1 MVQTISLLGSTGS
14 IGRQSLDVIAACG
27 MEAVALAANS
37 SVSRMEEQAR
47 QYRPRIAAL
56 ADEKAAA
63 DLRVRL
69 ADTNVQ
75 VLSGLEGVLEAAT
88 ISSADTAIAALVGMA
103 GLRPAL
109 ASIREGKRVC
119 LANKEA
125 LVCAGMGG
133 RLMMRILGE
142 EKAKTDS
149 FTELILQPQS
159 EIMQFRTWL
168 REQGLRITDETM
180 VEEDGKFYPMMRAV
194 PEAGALT
201 TEAVDEIRC
210 SDDSALRKSA
220 VYAECGEI
228 RGMKQGE
235 LCKLYDR
242 YGGFLLQ
249 RGDST
254 LLAFLQ
260 KEERI
265 YTEILDRLQGQGL
278 DCDRRRMRYAEV
290 EKLLAECRKAKEIA
304 LRGAGCGS

>member
-1 MVQTISLLGSTGS
+1 MGPVLLSE
-14 IGRQSLDVIAACG
+14 RLR
-27 MEAVALAANS
+27 AVASMVTPGSRVCDVGCDHGFVSIWLVEQNVSPRVLAMD
-37 SVSRMEEQAR
+37 VRVG
-47 QYRPRIAAL
+47 PLGAAGRHV
-56 ADEKAAA
+56 AQ
-63 DLRVRL
+63 R
-69 ADTNVQ
+69 
-75 VLSGLEGVLEAAT
+75 GLEPLIETRLSDGLHNYEIGEADSL
-88 ISSADTAIAALVGMA
+88 I
-103 GLRPAL
+103 
-109 ASIREGKRVC
+109 
-119 LANKEA
+119 
-125 LVCAGMGG
+125 CAGMGG

-168 REQGLRITDETM
+168 REQGLRITDEKM

-194 PEAGALT
+194 PEAG
-201 TEAVDEIRC
+201 C
-210 SDDSALRKSA
+210 SR
-220 VYAECGEI
+220 GEDAGESRRSGDPGSQKPAADAAHGGI
-228 RGMKQGE
+228 QGMEQGE

-265 YTEILDRLQGQGL
+265 HTEILDRLQGQGL
-278 DCDRRRMRYAEV
+278 DCDKRRMRYAEV
-290 EKLLAECRKAKEIA
+290 ETLLAECRKAKEIA

>member
-1 MVQTISLLGSTGS
+1 MSV
-14 IGRQSLDVIAACG
+14 RKRRMRAAEK
-27 MEAVALAANS
+27 MTVRN
-37 SVSRMEEQAR
+37 RKAR
-47 QYRPRIAAL
+47 
-56 ADEKAAA
+56 
-63 DLRVRL
+63 
-69 ADTNVQ
+69 
-75 VLSGLEGVLEAAT
+75 
-88 ISSADTAIAALVGMA
+88 AI
-103 GLRPAL
+103 
-109 ASIREGKRVC
+109 
-119 LANKEA
+119 
-125 LVCAGMGG
+125 
-133 RLMMRILGE
+133 
-142 EKAKTDS
+142 
-149 FTELILQPQS
+149 
-159 EIMQFRTWL
+159 
-168 REQGLRITDETM
+168 
-180 VEEDGKFYPMMRAV
+180 PMMRAV

-249 RGDST
+249 RGDRT

>member
-1 MVQTISLLGSTGS
+1 MGPVLLSE
-14 IGRQSLDVIAACG
+14 RLR
-27 MEAVALAANS
+27 AVASMVTPGSRVCDVGCDHGFVSIWLVEQNVSPRVLAMD
-37 SVSRMEEQAR
+37 VRVG
-47 QYRPRIAAL
+47 PLGAAGRHV
-56 ADEKAAA
+56 AQ
-63 DLRVRL
+63 R
-69 ADTNVQ
+69 
-75 VLSGLEGVLEAAT
+75 GLEPLIETRLSDGLHNYDIGEADSL
-88 ISSADTAIAALVGMA
+88 I
-103 GLRPAL
+103 
-109 ASIREGKRVC
+109 
-119 LANKEA
+119 
-125 LVCAGMGG
+125 CAGMGG

-168 REQGLRITDETM
+168 REQGLRIMDEKM

-194 PEAGALT
+194 PEAG
-201 TEAVDEIRC
+201 C
-210 SDDSALRKSA
+210 SRVEDA
-220 VYAECGEI
+220 GESRRSGDPGSQKPAADAAHGGI
-228 RGMKQGE
+228 QGMEQGE

-265 YTEILDRLQGQGL
+265 HTEILDRLQGQGL
-278 DCDRRRMRYAEV
+278 DCDKRRMRYAEV
-290 EKLLAECRKAKEIA
+290 ETLLAECRKAKEIA

>member
-1 MVQTISLLGSTGS
+1 MGPVLLSE
-14 IGRQSLDVIAACG
+14 RLR
-27 MEAVALAANS
+27 AVASMVTPGSRVCDVGCDHGFVSIWLVEQNVSPRVLAMD
-37 SVSRMEEQAR
+37 VRVG
-47 QYRPRIAAL
+47 PLGAAGRHV
-56 ADEKAAA
+56 AQ
-63 DLRVRL
+63 R
-69 ADTNVQ
+69 
-75 VLSGLEGVLEAAT
+75 GLEPLIETRLSDGLHNYEIGEADSL
-88 ISSADTAIAALVGMA
+88 I
-103 GLRPAL
+103 
-109 ASIREGKRVC
+109 
-119 LANKEA
+119 
-125 LVCAGMGG
+125 CAGMGG

-168 REQGLRITDETM
+168 REQGLRITDEKM

-194 PEAGALT
+194 PEAG
-201 TEAVDEIRC
+201 C
-210 SDDSALRKSA
+210 SR
-220 VYAECGEI
+220 GEDAGESRRSGDPGSQKPAADAAHGGI
-228 RGMKQGE
+228 QGMEQGE

-265 YTEILDRLQGQGL
+265 HTEILDRLQGQGL
-278 DCDRRRMRYAEV
+278 DCDKRRMRYAEV
-290 EKLLAECRKAKEIA
+290 ETLLADCRKAREIA

>member
-1 MVQTISLLGSTGS
+1 MGPVVLSERL
-14 IGRQSLDVIAACG
+14 R
-27 MEAVALAANS
+27 AVASMVAPGVRVCDVGCDHGFVSIWLVECRISPCVLAMD
-37 SVSRMEEQAR
+37 V
-47 QYRPRIAAL
+47 
-56 ADEKAAA
+56 
-63 DLRVRL
+63 
-69 ADTNVQ
+69 
-75 VLSGLEGVLEAAT
+75 
-88 ISSADTAIAALVGMA
+88 
-103 GLRPAL
+103 
-109 ASIREGKRVC
+109 REGPLGAARKHVTERG
-119 LANKEA
+119 LQSRIETRLSDGLHNYKIGEA
-125 LVCAGMGG
+125 DSLICAGMGG

-149 FTELILQPQS
+149 FRELILQPQS
-159 EIMQFRTWL
+159 ELMEFRAWL
-168 REQGLRITDETM
+168 REHGLRITDEKM

-249 RGDST
+249 RGDRT

-265 YTEILDRLQGQGL
+265 HTEILDRLQGQGL